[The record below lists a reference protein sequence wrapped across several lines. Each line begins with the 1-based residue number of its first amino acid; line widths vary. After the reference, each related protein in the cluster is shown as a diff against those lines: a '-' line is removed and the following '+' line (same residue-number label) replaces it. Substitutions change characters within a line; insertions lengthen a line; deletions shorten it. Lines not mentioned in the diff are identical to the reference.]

1 MYHAVCHESKVFS
14 GDVFDKFLSN
24 LSKNGANVFVF
35 HIALKALLVGEFSLA
50 SVLAEVL
57 IIRKLFVMT
66 L

>member
-1 MYHAVCHESKVFS
+1 MYHAVWHESKVFS

-50 SVLAEVL
+50 SVPAEVL